1 MASIERTAYPRPG
14 KRLSASELEAQYA
27 ITDEEARLVRLATN
41 GSSQRLTFLTLLKM
55 RQHLGYFPS
64 LSEIPGQ
71 IVRYLAE
78 RFGLPQTTPLLDAE
92 SKKKTLFRYR
102 AVIRSHL
109 GGSVYGDD
117 GDRLIE
123 PIVRQAALTMSDPAD
138 LINLAIETLLQA
150 NVELPAYST
159 LDRLVGHVRQQV
171 HESLYHSIT
180 AGLSAVDGARLDA
193 LLEVP
198 PGESLSGIAR
208 LKQTPGPA
216 TLKHIRHWVD
226 RLAEL
231 DAILDPK
238 PLLAGVAHTK
248 IRQFAAEAARLPLS
262 DLRECSQPGK
272 RHTLILCLLYQ
283 AQATTR
289 DELVEMFLRR
299 MRQTRHAA
307 QEQLRLLQER
317 HQEMEEM
324 LIDVLGQVLNQVKGD
339 YSDDILGRR
348 VRGILEEQGGV
359 DILGAH
365 VEAVSAYHHNN
376 YRPLLW
382 QAHAMHRSVLFRV
395 LELLGIESA
404 TRDNALIDAWH
415 YLLRHRK
422 SRRKHLPLDIDLS
435 FLSQRWLAFVR
446 TQDRGAPALDRRAL
460 EVCIFIH
467 IAEALQ
473 SGDLYVPGSSA
484 YDDYR
489 TQLLPWD
496 QCQARLEDYCQA
508 VGLPV
513 SGHELVTTL
522 RRRLN
527 ELAME
532 VDSGFPN
539 NSELT
544 IDPDGTPHL
553 KRQKTKTLPADFDVF
568 EEAVR
573 SRMPERHLL
582 DVLKHVHHWV
592 PYTRHFGPPS
602 GSDPKLKDAAQ
613 RYLFTIF
620 GFGCNLGASQTA
632 SHAPES
638 VNRQTLHRI
647 NAQHIDADKLEAAV
661 ADVINE
667 YIRFELPR
675 FWGSA
680 NVAIADG
687 TQMELRENNLLGER
701 HIRYG
706 GYGGIAYHHISAT
719 YIALF
724 SKFIACGVW
733 EAVYIL
739 DALLENRSEL
749 QPDTVHADTQGQ
761 SEPVFGL
768 AHLLG
773 IKLLPRMRNWNDVT
787 FYRPDRGTVYRHIDG
802 LFTKA
807 IDWSLIET
815 HWQDMMQVILSIQAG
830 KILPSTL
837 LRKLG
842 SHSRQNKL
850 NRAFR
855 ELGRVER
862 TLFLLRYISEAD
874 LRQSIRAETTKVES
888 YNDFLDWVS
897 FGGPILKSGDPVE
910 QAKQVKYMD
919 LVANTIMLH
928 NVSDLTDILTDMAAE
943 GWTLTKELI
952 ARLSPYMREHLRRF
966 GQYMLDMDDL
976 PPPLVP
982 KPLGI
987 TI

>member
-1 MASIERTAYPRPG
+1 MASIDRTAYPRLG

-27 ITDEEARLVRLATN
+27 ITEEEARLVRLATN
-41 GSSQRLTFLTLLKM
+41 GDSPRLTFLVLLKT
-55 RQHLGYFPS
+55 RQHLGYFPT
-64 LSEIPGQ
+64 LLELPDQ
-71 IVRYLAE
+71 IVRFLADS
-78 RFGLPQTTPLLDAE
+78 FGLPQTTPLLDAE
-92 SKKKTLFRYR
+92 IKKKTLSRYR
-102 AVIRSHL
+102 TVIRSHL
-109 GGSVYGDD
+109 GGTAYD

-123 PIVRQAALTMSDPAD
+123 PVVRTAALTMSDPAD
-138 LINLAIETLLQA
+138 LINVAIETLMQS

-159 LDRLVGHVRQQV
+159 LDRLVGHVRHQV
-171 HESLYHSIT
+171 HESLYRSIT
-180 AGLSAVDGARLDA
+180 AGLSEAQGTRLDA

-198 PGESLSGIAR
+198 PGESISGIAH
-208 LKQTPGPA
+208 LKEFPGPA
-216 TLKHIRHWVD
+216 TPKHIRQWTD
-226 RLAEL
+226 RMAEL
-231 DAILDPK
+231 DAILDPR
-238 PLLAGVAHTK
+238 PLLAGIAHTK
-248 IRQFAAEAARLPLS
+248 IRQFAAEAARLQLG
-262 DLRECSQPGK
+262 DLRNLSQPGK
-272 RHTLILCLLYQ
+272 RRTLILCLLFQ
-283 AQATTR
+283 AQSTTR

-299 MRQTRHAA
+299 MRRTRHAA

-317 HQEMEEM
+317 HREMEET
-324 LIDVLGQVLNQVKGD
+324 LIGVLGQVVHQARGD
-339 YSDDILGRR
+339 FSDDILGRQ
-348 VRGILEEQGGV
+348 VRRILEDQGGV
-359 DILGAH
+359 DTLGAH
-365 VEAVSAYHHNN
+365 VEAVSAYHQNN
-376 YRPLLW
+376 YLPLLW
-382 QAHAMHRSVLFRV
+382 RAHATQRSLLFRV
-395 LELLGIESA
+395 LELLRLESA
-404 TRDNALIDAWH
+404 TRDNALVDAWH
-415 YLLRHRK
+415 YLLHHRN
-422 SRRKHLPLDIDLS
+422 SRRQCLPLDIDLG
-435 FLSQRWLAFVR
+435 FLSQRWLAFVH
-446 TQDRGAPALDRRAL
+446 TKDQGAPALNRRAL
-460 EVCIFIH
+460 EVCIFSH
-467 IAEALQ
+467 VADALQ
-473 SGDLYVPGSSA
+473 SGDLYVPGPGA

-489 TQLLPWD
+489 TQLLPWE
-496 QCQARLEDYCQA
+496 QCEARLERYCSA
-508 VGLPV
+508 VGLPA
-513 SGHELVTTL
+513 SGRDFVATL

-527 ELAME
+527 ELATE
-532 VDSGFPN
+532 VDNSFPD

-553 KRQKTKTLPADFDVF
+553 KRQKTKPLPADLDAF

-592 PYTRHFGPPS
+592 PFTRHFGPPS
-602 GSDPKLKDAAQ
+602 GSDPKLKDAAH
-613 RYLFTIF
+613 RYLFTVF

-632 SHAPES
+632 RHAPEC
-638 VNRQTLHRI
+638 VNRQTLQRI
-647 NAQHIDADKLEAAV
+647 NAQHIDTGKLEAAV
-661 ADVINE
+661 ADIVNE
-667 YIRFELPR
+667 YIRFELPW
-675 FWGSA
+675 FWGAA

-739 DALLENRSEL
+739 DALLENRSDL

-773 IKLLPRMRNWNDVT
+773 IKLFPRMRNWNDVT
-787 FYRPDRGTVYRHIDG
+787 FYRPEKSAVYRHIDA
-802 LFTKA
+802 LFAKS

-842 SHSRQNKL
+842 NHSRQNKL

-862 TLFLLRYISEAD
+862 TLFLLRYSSEAD
-874 LRQSIRAETTKVES
+874 FRQSIRAETTKVES
-888 YNDFLDWVS
+888 YNDFLDWIG

-928 NVSDLTDILTDMAAE
+928 NVSDLTDVLTGMAAE
-943 GWTLTKELI
+943 GWPLTKELI
-952 ARLSPYMREHLRRF
+952 GRLSPYMREHLRRF
-966 GQYMLDMDDL
+966 GQYMLDMDIL

-982 KPLGI
+982 KSLGI
-987 TI
+987 PS